1 MQQNTASLSKILNF
15 ALCTRSWYA
24 FLVCYTWRR
33 WSIFARNWVLAN
45 TLHLTRILGV
55 FHMDSCPL
63 YVWPTTLCMLLLHGS
78 YPPNMVSFPEMINM
92 LNLDI
97 LYEVK
102 GRSICQ
108 YGRRRPTTSG
118 FTVGIIFVKIHM
130 GDLYKKL
137 SSKREFWE
145 NRPSNSHT
153 WLEDVTNVFPY
164 FPHYLLIWVKF
175 GIIDL
180 HALPLSETQFRVNR
194 WSESHTSHRARKLI
208 YIRTS
213 HIYFTI

>member
-102 GRSICQ
+102 GRLIWRLGMSLYLPVCLSVYLSVWPSTTYYQ
-108 YGRRRPTTSG
+108 RLYCRYNFRKNSYGRSLQK
-118 FTVGIIFVKIHM
+118 VV
-130 GDLYKKL
+130 
-137 SSKREFWE
+137 
-145 NRPSNSHT
+145 NQT
-153 WLEDVTNVFPY
+153 WIL
-164 FPHYLLIWVKF
+164 
-175 GIIDL
+175 
-180 HALPLSETQFRVNR
+180 
-194 WSESHTSHRARKLI
+194 RK
-208 YIRTS
+208 S
-213 HIYFTI
+213 AQ